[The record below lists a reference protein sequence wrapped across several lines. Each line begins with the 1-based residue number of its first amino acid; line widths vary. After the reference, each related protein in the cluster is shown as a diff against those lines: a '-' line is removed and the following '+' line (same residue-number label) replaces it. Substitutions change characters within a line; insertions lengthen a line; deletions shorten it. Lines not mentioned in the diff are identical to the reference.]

1 MTANPPPTA
10 GHVARR
16 AAHAAPAP
24 PHTGSRTTRV
34 LGVVVLV
41 GLALLLL
48 LGLALSPADAVQ
60 GDVVR
65 IMYLHVPSAITAYLA
80 FGVTALGSGM
90 YLWKRSQFWDLA
102 AGASAEIGVVFTAL
116 TLLTGSLWG
125 RPTWGVYW
133 VWDARLTT
141 TALLLVLFIG
151 YLAVR
156 NLPGERHVRAKR
168 AAVAGLVAF
177 VDVPLVHYSVEWWR
191 SLHQPA
197 TLTRL
202 DPTIEGLMLFT
213 LMTGIV
219 VFLALYAW
227 LVIHRFRVEF
237 LREQLESRGLDDAL
251 AERRAEAAVA
261 ARPAAVGVTG
271 RPVGAG
277 TMSGSGEGGRP

>member
-1 MTANPPPTA
+1 
-10 GHVARR
+10 V
-16 AAHAAPAP
+16 PA
-24 PHTGSRTTRV
+24 HTGSRATRA
-34 LGVVVLV
+34 LGVLVLA
-41 GLALLLL
+41 GLGLLLL
-48 LGLALSPADAVQ
+48 LALVLSPADATQ

-65 IMYLHVPSAITAYLA
+65 VMYVHVPSAIAAYLA
-80 FGVTALGSGM
+80 FGVTALGSAL

-102 AGASAEIGVVFTAL
+102 AGASAEIGVLFTAL

-133 VWDARLTT
+133 VWDARLTS
-141 TALLLVLFIG
+141 TALLLVLFVG

-168 AAVAGLVAF
+168 AAIAGLVAF
-177 VDVPLVHYSVEWWR
+177 VDVPLVHYSVDWWR

-219 VFLALYAW
+219 VFLGLYLW
-227 LVIHRFRVEF
+227 LVIHRFRIEY
-237 LREQLESRGLDDAL
+237 LREQLDASGLDAAL
-251 AERRAEAAVA
+251 AERRAEAAA
-261 ARPAAVGVTG
+261 GDHPPLAQ
-271 RPVGAG
+271 PVGAG
-277 TMSGSGEGGRP
+277 VAAGTTAARLEREGGRS